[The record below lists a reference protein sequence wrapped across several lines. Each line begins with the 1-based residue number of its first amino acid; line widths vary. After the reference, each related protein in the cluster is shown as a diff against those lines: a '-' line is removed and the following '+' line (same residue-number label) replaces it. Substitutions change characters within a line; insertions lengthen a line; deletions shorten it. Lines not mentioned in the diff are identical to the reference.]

1 MKKIDEMMGYSVAN
15 TSDIPDID
23 LYMDQLTLLLDRI
36 LGSLAREEKEKTL
49 TKTMINNYVKGKV
62 VEPPIKKKYNKNQI
76 MKLIMTYQM
85 KNILQISDLK
95 TVFDAIDDAEE
106 GLDFYYKHYS
116 KIQVD
121 TVKSI
126 EESISKVKESSE
138 HDRNDNK
145 QLLEQIMKLTIEAD
159 MRKRIAEKLI
169 DQIDKQL

>member
-1 MKKIDEMMGYSVAN
+1 
-15 TSDIPDID
+15 
-23 LYMDQLTLLLDRI
+23 
-36 LGSLAREEKEKTL
+36 
-49 TKTMINNYVKGKV
+49 
-62 VEPPIKKKYNKNQI
+62 
-76 MKLIMTYQM
+76 MTYQM

-95 TVFDAIDDAEE
+95 TVFDAIDDTEE

>member
-95 TVFDAIDDAEE
+95 TVFDAIDDTEE